1 MSDTGVVT
9 SALVAFHGVSTMQC
23 SIYADICKIDSI
35 NGNARTLL
43 LALRASGYN
52 PSHPIADGC
61 ICTCISCIFLSYLR
75 IYAPMDTTPPFQLQ
89 MYPTGGCP
97 MSTTT
102 ATKCKAMDVNTKAK
116 ICESNNLLVHR

>member
-1 MSDTGVVT
+1 MSDTEVVT
-9 SALVAFHGVSTMQC
+9 SALVASMGCLQC
-23 SIYADICKIDSI
+23 NVAFTRTCKIDSI

-43 LALRASGYN
+43 LALRPGGYN

-61 ICTCISCIFLSYLR
+61 ICTCVSCIFLSYLR

-89 MYPTGGCP
+89 MRPTGCCP

-102 ATKCKAMDVNTKAK
+102 ATKCKAMDVNTKAN

>member
-1 MSDTGVVT
+1 
-9 SALVAFHGVSTMQC
+9 MQC

-89 MYPTGGCP
+89 MPPTGCCP

-102 ATKCKAMDVNTKAK
+102 ATKYKAALDLNTKAK
-116 ICESNNLLVHR
+116 ICESNNLLVDI

>member
-1 MSDTGVVT
+1 MSDTEVVT
-9 SALVAFHGVSTMQC
+9 SALVASMVCLQC
-23 SIYADICKIDSI
+23 NEAFTRTCKIDSI
-35 NGNARTLL
+35 NGNASTLL

-75 IYAPMDTTPPFQLQ
+75 IYAPMDTTPPFHMQ
-89 MYPTGGCP
+89 MRPTGCCP

-102 ATKCKAMDVNTKAK
+102 ATKCKAMDVNTKAN

>member
-1 MSDTGVVT
+1 MSDTEVLT
-9 SALVAFHGVSTMQC
+9 SALVASMECLQC
-23 SIYADICKIDSI
+23 NVAFTRTCKIDSI

-89 MYPTGGCP
+89 MYPTGCCP

-102 ATKCKAMDVNTKAK
+102 ATKCKAMDVNTKANM
-116 ICESNNLLVHR
+116 CESNNLLVHK